1 MELSNSSKRY
11 ALIAVPC
18 LFVVYSLIFIGYGTS
33 AMIVD
38 SSIRA
43 DACGRSTHVWKYAL
57 LNTIFAVFS
66 LGTYGIFP
74 GGGEAARARA
84 LMITILHFALVT
96 WGILL
101 WAYDRDCMEKIHST
115 HDSVHGFACLCV
127 IHNAI
132 FLILYT
138 LHELFLGYQLG
149 GDLTL
154 APEISNA
161 GKMRGDQLYADYTTT
176 DKGSSMGGSTG
187 FVNQTPPATSAM
199 EPVGAPNSPP
209 QHIKGSGELGPLL
222 NEAEQH
228 QAVLKGQNIV
238 ITREA

>member
-18 LFVVYSLIFIGYGTS
+18 FFVVYSLIFIGFGTS

-96 WGILL
+96 WGVLL
-101 WAYDRDCMEKIHST
+101 WAYDRDCMQKIRST
-115 HDSVHGFACLCV
+115 HDSVHSFACLCV
-127 IHNAI
+127 VHNTI
-132 FLILYT
+132 FLIFYT
-138 LHELFLGYQLG
+138 LHECFLGHQLG

-161 GKMRGDQLYADYTTT
+161 GKMRGDPLYADYTT
-176 DKGSSMGGSTG
+176 DKGNTG
-187 FVNQTPPATSAM
+187 FVNPAPPPASAM
-199 EPVGAPNSPP
+199 EPVAVHNNPP
-209 QHIKGSGELGPLL
+209 QHIKGTGELGPLL
-222 NEAEQH
+222 NEAEQQ
-228 QAVLKGQNIV
+228 QAALKGGNIV
-238 ITREA
+238 ITRET

>member
-96 WGILL
+96 WGVLL
-101 WAYDRDCMEKIHST
+101 WSYDRTCMEKIAST

-127 IHNAI
+127 VHNAI
-132 FLILYT
+132 FLIFYT
-138 LHELFLGYQLG
+138 LHECFLGNQLG

-161 GKMRGDQLYADYTTT
+161 GKMRSDQLYADYTT
-176 DKGSSMGGSTG
+176 DKGASGNSPG
-187 FVNQTPPATSAM
+187 FVNPAPAAASAM
-199 EPVGAPNSPP
+199 EPVGATNNPP
-209 QHIKGSGELGPLL
+209 QHLKGTGELGPLL
-222 NEAEQH
+222 NEAELH
-228 QAVLKGQNIV
+228 QAALKGNIV
-238 ITREA
+238 ITRES

>member
-1 MELSNSSKRY
+1 MEFSNSTKRY

-38 SSIRA
+38 SSVRA

-96 WGILL
+96 WGVLL
-101 WAYDRDCMEKIHST
+101 WAYDRDCMEKIRRT

-127 IHNAI
+127 VHNAI
-132 FLILYT
+132 FLIFYT
-138 LHELFLGYQLG
+138 LHECFLGYQLG

-161 GKMRGDQLYADYTTT
+161 GKMRGDQLYADYTT
-176 DKGSSMGGSTG
+176 DNKGTSGSPG
-187 FVNQTPPATSAM
+187 FVNPAPPASSAM
-199 EPVGAPNSPP
+199 EPVVAPNSPP
-209 QHIKGSGELGPLL
+209 QHLKGAGELGPLL
-222 NEAEQH
+222 NETEQH
-228 QAVLKGQNIV
+228 QAALKGGNVV